1 MHATDGC
8 VYVKNGTLLGGG
20 VVDGAIHSA
29 AGKKLLDACKR
40 EREEELDGHKLPT
53 GEAVITE
60 GYQLPADNVIHT
72 VGPVWGEDQ
81 EKKEK
86 LLKNCY
92 ESYLNL
98 PDKHELKS
106 VAFTASSKGGYHF
119 PKKLATT
126 IAVESVVQFARNHTL
141 DKIVFVLFTEE
152 DYHIY
157 QNELEKF
164 D

>member
-29 AGKKLLDACKR
+29 SGKKVLDACKR
-40 EREEELDGHKLPT
+40 VREEDLGGHKLPT

-60 GYQLPADNVIHT
+60 GYQLPADYVIHT
-72 VGPVWGEDQ
+72 VGPVWGGDQ

-92 ESYLNL
+92 ENSLDL
-98 PDKHELKS
+98 VVKHELKS
-106 VAFTASSKGGYHF
+106 IAFPA
-119 PKKLATT
+119 
-126 IAVESVVQFARNHTL
+126 I
-141 DKIVFVLFTEE
+141 
-152 DYHIY
+152 
-157 QNELEKF
+157 
-164 D
+164 

>member
-1 MHATDGC
+1 
-8 VYVKNGTLLGGG
+8 GGRG
-20 VVDGAIHSA
+20 VDGAIHSA

-40 EREEELDGHKLPT
+40 EREEDLGGHKLPT
-53 GEAVITE
+53 GQAVITE
-60 GYQLPADNVIHT
+60 GYQLQAEHDIHT
-72 VGPVWGEDQ
+72 VGQIGEGDQ

-86 LLKNCY
+86 LLKNSY
-92 ESYLNL
+92 ENSMDLVV
-98 PDKHELKS
+98 KHELIS
-106 VAFTASSKGGYHF
+106 IAFPAISTGVYHF
-119 PKKLATT
+119 PKKLATS

-141 DKIVFVLFTEE
+141 DKIVFVLFSEE